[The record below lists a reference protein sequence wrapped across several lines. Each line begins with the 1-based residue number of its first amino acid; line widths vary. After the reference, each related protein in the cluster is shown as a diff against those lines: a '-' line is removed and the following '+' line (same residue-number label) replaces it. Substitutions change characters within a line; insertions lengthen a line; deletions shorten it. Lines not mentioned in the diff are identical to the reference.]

1 MEAGIFMDTPVQ
13 EDLLRF
19 LNIVD
24 KRIVELE
31 TEVGQLQRSLLSHQA
46 IIQSLQ
52 SQKKALKEVAP
63 LPVIPVMDG
72 LDCLDD
78 ENWIHLNE
86 LTRFRHL
93 PQPSTFRQWM
103 REGWVSDYFYQKVG
117 AKGKIYV
124 HRPRL
129 EKYMKE
135 YRQIPAEEIDS
146 WRNTGK
152 ALPQE

>member
-1 MEAGIFMDTPVQ
+1 MMETKQPQKQ

-31 TEVGQLQRSLLSHQA
+31 TEVGQLQASLLSHQS
-46 IIQSLQ
+46 ILKSLER
-52 SQKKALKEVAP
+52 QKLSLTEMAP
-63 LPVIPVMDG
+63 LPVVPVIDG
-72 LDCLDD
+72 LDCLEDD
-78 ENWIHLNE
+78 PDWIHINE

-93 PQPSTFRQWM
+93 PQPSTMRQWM
-103 REGWVSDYFYQKVG
+103 REGWISEHFWQKVG

-124 HRPRL
+124 HRTRL

-135 YRQIPAEEIDS
+135 YRQIPLDEIDS
-146 WRNTGK
+146 WRNTGNTSK
-152 ALPQE
+152 KSS